1 MSMNIQS
8 VQAFDAAVGKLGAIK
23 GDVTADQLQDLQS
36 LFSTQIWNTS
46 DTQGTKANLERQI
59 KELEKL
65 LEEIETEIEELYEK
79 QKAESNQ
86 MQRLV
91 NDLTEESLQASNK
104 AEEAV
109 EQREKAVDTAT
120 AEAYNLY
127 MQGKIEKEEIP
138 HKIAELM
145 AKSCPSGSAA
155 MQAHLD
161 NMDVTGQK
169 IASISDKIAG
179 VLDSVN
185 ELTAKFK
192 TTEASL
198 GLMKDLLAQVPE
210 HKERADIESTMQK
223 PIFTPTQE
231 ALGDKLIDAFKVE
244 QKGGVGDASEATKL
258 MEQALGNPVTEE
270 RKQELDAMSAADKA
284 AAVEN
289 CDLENFTALELMYL
303 SGMDKYQAGSAIGNI
318 FNGAYV
324 GYNEETGNIVRPIGH
339 DGVKGIMEQL
349 SADYKTLWGGETELG
364 SEDDNGTLGGKD
376 PFSWRVGDTTFT
388 LTVDRDKDGVFDGAN
403 EFVGAEN
410 GWQELVAAD
419 KDNDG
424 NLTAAEME
432 EAGFSVMENDQSLT
446 GGGTYGWNGVDES
459 GVKSID
465 LKSLKEISG
474 VKATN
479 LNGNTRTAE
488 FNVVL
493 EDTNGDGVDDV
504 TLGKQ
509 TLNTEEYNNMFYSHT
524 YGEAYSFG
532 LDPNEVAETL
542 AAAAAPQNYTE
553 LEEAQNEAQVAKSEN
568 LIEDTER
575 TVAAKQNEAASIH
588 ATRTGVELPENEEEE
603 ETATNTT
610 DTTSSTTTTTT
621 TSTDDDYI
629 EAEEPPVL

>member
-36 LFSTQIWNTS
+36 LFSSQIWNTS
-46 DTQGTKANLERQI
+46 DTQGTKASLERQI

-65 LEEIETEIEELYEK
+65 LAEIEAEIEELYDK

-91 NDLTEESLQASNK
+91 NDLTEESLQASNE

-127 MQGKIEKEEIP
+127 MQGKIEKDEIP

-145 AKSCPSGSAA
+145 AKSCPSGSSA

-169 IASISDKIAG
+169 IASISDKIAA
-179 VLDSVN
+179 VLDNVN

-223 PIFTPTQE
+223 PVFTPTQE

-244 QKGGVGDASEATKL
+244 QKGNIGDASEATKL
-258 MEQALGNPVTEE
+258 MQDALGTPVTEE
-270 RKQELDAMSAADKA
+270 RKQQLDAMSAEDKA

-324 GYNEETGNIVRPIGH
+324 GYNEETGKIVRPIGH
-339 DGVKGIMEQL
+339 GGVAGIMSQL
-349 SADYKTLWGGETELG
+349 SEDYKTLWGGETELG
-364 SEDDNGTLGGKD
+364 SEKDNGTMGGKD
-376 PFSWRVGDTTFT
+376 PFSWRQGDTTYS
-388 LTVDRDKDGVFDGAN
+388 LTIDRDKDGVFDGAN

-432 EAGFSVMENDQSLT
+432 EAGFSIMENDQSLT
-446 GGGTYGWNGVDES
+446 GGGTYGWNGIDES

-474 VKATN
+474 VKSKN
-479 LNGNTRTAE
+479 LNGNIRAAE
-488 FNVVL
+488 FNVNL
-493 EDTNGDGVDDV
+493 DQDGDGVEEV
-504 TLGKQ
+504 VLGKQ
-509 TLNTEEYNNMFYSHT
+509 TINTEEYNNMFYSHT

-553 LEEAQNEAQVAKSEN
+553 VEEAQTQAKVNKAEN
-568 LIEDTER
+568 IIEDTEK
-575 TVAAKQNEAASIH
+575 VVSEKQDEAASVH
-588 ATRTGVELPENEEEE
+588 ASRTGAELLDNEKEE

-610 DTTSSTTTTTT
+610 DNTTSTTTNTTA
-621 TSTDDDYI
+621 SEDDYI
-629 EAEEPPVL
+629 EEEEPPVL

>member
-36 LFSTQIWNTS
+36 LFSSQIWNTS

-65 LEEIETEIEELYEK
+65 LAEIEAEIEELYDK
-79 QKAESNQ
+79 QKAENNQ

-104 AEEAV
+104 AEESV
-109 EQREKAVDTAT
+109 EQREKAVDAAT
-120 AEAYNLY
+120 EEAYNLY
-127 MQGKIEKEEIP
+127 GQGKIEKEEIP
-138 HKIAELM
+138 LKIAELM
-145 AKSCPSGSAA
+145 AKSCPSGSSA
-155 MQAHLD
+155 MKLHLE
-161 NMDVTGQK
+161 NMDATGQK
-169 IASISDKIAG
+169 IASISDKIAN

-210 HKERADIESTMQK
+210 HKTRADIESTMQN
-223 PIFTPTQE
+223 PVFTPTQE
-231 ALGDKLIDAFKVE
+231 ALGDKLIDKFKVA
-244 QKGGVGDASEATKL
+244 QTAGVGDASEATNL
-258 MEQALGNPVTEE
+258 MKEALGTPVTEE
-270 RKQELDAMSAADKA
+270 RKQQLDAMSAEDKA

-289 CDLENFTALELMYL
+289 CNLENYTALELMYL
-303 SGMDKYQAGSAIGNI
+303 SGMDQYQAGSAIGHI
-318 FNGAYV
+318 FNGAHV
-324 GYNEETGNIVRPIGH
+324 GYNEETGKIVRPFGH
-339 DGVKGIMEQL
+339 GNVAGIMSQL
-349 SADYKTLWGGETELG
+349 SADYKTLWNGETELG
-364 SEDDNGTLGGKD
+364 SEAENGTKGGAD
-376 PFSWRVGDTTFT
+376 PFSWRNGDTTFS
-388 LTVDRDKDGVFDGAN
+388 LTIDRDKDGVFDGSN

-410 GWQELVAAD
+410 GWQELVSAD

-424 NLTAAEME
+424 NLTAEEME
-432 EAGFSVMENDQSLT
+432 IAGFSVMENNQALT
-446 GGGTYGWNGVDES
+446 GGGTYGWNGLDES
-459 GVKSID
+459 GIKSLD
-465 LKSLKEISG
+465 LKSLREISG
-474 VKATN
+474 IKATN

-509 TLNTEEYNNMFYSHT
+509 TLNTEEYNNMFYAHT

-542 AAAAAPQNYTE
+542 AAAAAPRNYTE
-553 LEEAQNEAQVAKSEN
+553 AEEARNEQKANKAENIIESTAADIASKEQEAGSINATATGSE
-568 LIEDTER
+568 LKD
-575 TVAAKQNEAASIH
+575 KK
-588 ATRTGVELPENEEEE
+588 EEE

-610 DTTSSTTTTTT
+610 DNTTTSSTTTPEP
-621 TSTDDDYI
+621 DDYI
-629 EAEEPPVL
+629 EMEEP

>member
-65 LEEIETEIEELYEK
+65 LDEIEAEIEELYDK

-127 MQGKIEKEEIP
+127 MQGKIDKDEIP

-223 PIFTPTQE
+223 PVFTPTQE

-244 QKGGVGDASEATKL
+244 QKGNVGDASEATKL
-258 MEQALGNPVTEE
+258 MKDALGTPVTEE
-270 RKQELDAMSAADKA
+270 RKQQLDAMSAEDKA

-289 CDLENFTALELMYL
+289 CDLEKFTALELMYL

-324 GYNEETGNIVRPIGH
+324 GYNEETGNIVRPLGH
-339 DGVKGIMEQL
+339 DGVAGIMDQL
-349 SADYKTLWGGETELG
+349 SADYKTLWGGE
-364 SEDDNGTLGGKD
+364 SEMGHEKTNGTMGGKD
-376 PFSWRVGDTTFT
+376 PFSWRQGDTTYS
-388 LTVDRDKDGVFDGAN
+388 LTIDRDKDGVFDGAN

-424 NLTAAEME
+424 NLTAVEME
-432 EAGFSVMENDQSLT
+432 EAGFSVMENDQSFT
-446 GGGTYGWNGVDES
+446 GGGTYGWNGIDES

-474 VKATN
+474 VKSKN
-479 LNGNTRTAE
+479 LNGNTRAAE
-488 FNVVL
+488 FNVKL
-493 EDTNGDGVDDV
+493 DQNGDGVEEV
-504 TLGKQ
+504 VLGKQ
-509 TLNTEEYNNMFYSHT
+509 TINTEEYNNMFYSHT

-553 LEEAQNEAQVAKSEN
+553 LEEAQNQAKVNKAEN
-568 LIEDTER
+568 MIEDTEK
-575 TVAAKQNEAASIH
+575 TVSEKQKEADSIH
-588 ATRTGVELPENEEEE
+588 ANRTGAELPDNEKEE

-610 DTTSSTTTTTT
+610 DNTTSTTTTTT
-621 TSTDDDYI
+621 AGEDDYF
-629 EAEEPPVL
+629 EEEEPPAL